1 MLPLSLEKFQEKI
14 LRTGVSRNLMKKYSL
29 PPIADHQEKGLST
42 DLSSKKIHLL
52 IDSCLFATKKVMFEY
67 MKNDDLLLDSIQY

>member
-29 PPIADHQEKGLST
+29 PIADHQEKDLST